1 MKACPIVFQHPSEA
15 QVLNGLGP
23 KLCDRLAE
31 KLQLYCRENGLPMP
45 QKGRRKKKRNDE
57 AAEEEEGEEASP
69 PVKKPRKTQL
79 YVPKLRSG
87 AYALVMAL
95 ATLDEGGH
103 QALSK
108 KDLID
113 LAQPFCDSNFLTPSD
128 PTKFY
133 TAWKSMQTLETKEL
147 VCTKGHPTKRWYL
160 SDEGWEVAKGMKT
173 ANGEPSSPKKQ
184 KGKQKAAEKETKHN
198 AQKERAMPQTSRHHI
213 GSSLPAT
220 RPIPAEQPRAIT
232 AFEVLDLSSDPE
244 SPLETSLHTPEP
256 QTATPRLTPGT
267 RSLFPASETIRIP
280 PESFDIRLVLDTR
293 EIRTTTDR
301 EYIASELK
309 KLGVSPIIRSLPLG
323 DVLWIAQVKQDFVP
337 RLLAENQGDE
347 EEYNTEIVL
356 EHIME
361 RKRLDDLIGSIKDGR
376 FNEQKFRLRK
386 SGIKNVTYLI
396 EDYSI
401 SAERSEK
408 YGEAVESVIASMQIV
423 SDIFVKQTSKLDN
436 TIRYLARMTKSLEDL
451 YKKREVRVIR
461 STLLESGYY
470 LPLLERLRGE
480 SPEST
485 FGTTFSAFA
494 AMCDKSDSMTLKD
507 VYLKLLLC
515 IRGVTPDKAVE
526 IQKLWPTPRAFIE
539 AFEARGTTKDKD
551 NMISDRLGDAIPR
564 KKVAKVLSAKIAEVW
579 G

>member
-1 MKACPIVFQHPSEA
+1 M
-15 QVLNGLGP
+15 LNGLGP
-23 KLCDRLAE
+23 KLCDRLAD
-31 KLQLYCRENGLPMP
+31 KLQIYCRENGLPMP
-45 QKGRRKKKRNDE
+45 QKGKRKKKRSNE
-57 AAEEEEGEEASP
+57 AAEEEEGEEAPP

-79 YVPKLRSG
+79 YVPKLRTG

-95 ATLDEGGH
+95 ATLDEGGN

-173 ANGEPSSPKKQ
+173 ANGEIISPKKQ
-184 KGKQKAAEKETKHN
+184 KGKQKPAENENKQDTEKGRPVTPVN
-198 AQKERAMPQTSRHHI
+198 GPQVRLSQPPKTSR
-213 GSSLPAT
+213 PAV
-220 RPIPAEQPRAIT
+220 QPNAIS

-244 SPLETSLHTPEP
+244 SAVESSLHTPE
-256 QTATPRLTPGT
+256 ARISTPRLTPGT
-267 RSLFPASETIRIP
+267 RSLFPASETIRVP

-337 RLLAENQGDE
+337 QLMAENQGDE
-347 EEYNTEIVL
+347 EEYNTEVVL

-396 EDYSI
+396 EDYTI

-408 YGEAVESVIASMQIV
+408 YGEAVESVIASMQVV
-423 SDIFVKQTSKLDN
+423 SDIFVKQTTKLDN
-436 TIRYLARMTKSLEDL
+436 TIRYLARMTKSLEAL
-451 YKKREVRVIR
+451 YKKKDVRVIR
-461 STLLESGYY
+461 STLLESGSY
-470 LPLLERLRGE
+470 LPLLERLRSQ

-507 VYLKLLLC
+507 VYLKMLLC

-526 IQKLWPTPRAFIE
+526 IQKLWPTPRTFIE
-539 AFEARGTTKDKD
+539 TFEAKGTTKDKD
-551 NMISDRLGDAIPR
+551 NMVSDRLGDAIPR

-579 G
+579 V

>member
-1 MKACPIVFQHPSEA
+1 MKACPIAFQHPSEA

-23 KLCDRLAE
+23 KLCDRLAD

-45 QKGRRKKKRNDE
+45 QKGKRKKRNEGASED
-57 AAEEEEGEEASP
+57 GEEAPP
-69 PVKKPRKTQL
+69 PVKKARKTQL

-173 ANGEPSSPKKQ
+173 ANGEPVSPKKQ
-184 KGKQKAAEKETKHN
+184 KGKQKE
-198 AQKERAMPQTSRHHI
+198 AQKERKQDMEKERLVSQVNRPQIRSSQPPKTSR
-213 GSSLPAT
+213 PAV
-220 RPIPAEQPRAIT
+220 QPGAIS

-244 SPLETSLHTPEP
+244 SPVETSLHTPEP
-256 QTATPRLTPGT
+256 RANTPRLTPST

-280 PESFDIRLVLDTR
+280 PEGFDIRLVLDTR

-323 DVLWIAQVKQDFVP
+323 DVLWIAQVKQEFVP
-337 RLLAENQGDE
+337 RLLAENQGDD

-386 SGIKNVTYLI
+386 SGIQNVTYLI
-396 EDYSI
+396 DHYTI
-401 SAERSEK
+401 SPERSDK
-408 YGEAVESVIASMQIV
+408 YGEAVESVIAAMQIV

-436 TIRYLARMTKSLEDL
+436 TIRYLARMTKSLEAM
-451 YKKREVRVIR
+451 YKRKEVRVIR

-470 LPLLERLRGE
+470 LPLLQRLRSE
-480 SPEST
+480 SLDST
-485 FGTTFSAFA
+485 IGTTFSAFA

-507 VYLKLLLC
+507 VYLKMLLC

-539 AFEARGTTKDKD
+539 AFEAKGTTKDKD
-551 NMISDRLGDAIPR
+551 NMISDRLGDTIPR
-564 KKVAKVLSAKIAEVW
+564 KKVGKTLSAKVAEIW

>member
-1 MKACPIVFQHPSEA
+1 MKACPIVFHHPSEA
-15 QVLNGLGP
+15 QILNGLGP
-23 KLCDRLAE
+23 KLCDRLAD
-31 KLQLYCRENGLPMP
+31 KLQIYCRENGLPMP
-45 QKGRRKKKRNDE
+45 QKGKSKSKRNGE
-57 AAEEEEGEEASP
+57 APEETEAP
-69 PVKKPRKTQL
+69 PPAKKARKTQL

-95 ATLDEGGH
+95 ATLDEGGN

-160 SDEGWEVAKGMKT
+160 SDEGWEVAKGMQT
-173 ANGEPSSPKKQ
+173 ANGELNGPKKQ
-184 KGKQKAAEKETKHN
+184 KGKQKAAEKEKKQGP
-198 AQKERAMPQTSRHHI
+198 QKERPMPQSGRRHT
-213 GSSLPAT
+213 GSSQPT
-220 RPIPAEQPRAIT
+220 SPSRPAEQPSAIT
-232 AFEVLDLSSDPE
+232 AFEILDLSSDPE
-244 SPLETSLHTPEP
+244 SPVQTALHTPEP
-256 QTATPRLTPGT
+256 QAGSSCLAPGT
-267 RSLFPASETIRIP
+267 RSPFPASETIRMP
-280 PESFDIRLVLDTR
+280 PESFEIRLVLDTR

-309 KLGVSPIIRSLPLG
+309 KLGVAPIIRSLPLG
-323 DVLWIAQVKQDFVP
+323 DVLWIAQVKPDFVP
-337 RLLAENQGDE
+337 WLLAENPGDD
-347 EEYNTEIVL
+347 EEYNEEIVL

-436 TIRYLARMTKSLEDL
+436 SIRYLARMTKSLEAL
-451 YKKREVRVIR
+451 YKQKGNPSHSLY
-461 STLLESGYY
+461 ST
-470 LPLLERLRGE
+470 
-480 SPEST
+480 
-485 FGTTFSAFA
+485 
-494 AMCDKSDSMTLKD
+494 
-507 VYLKLLLC
+507 
-515 IRGVTPDKAVE
+515 
-526 IQKLWPTPRAFIE
+526 
-539 AFEARGTTKDKD
+539 
-551 NMISDRLGDAIPR
+551 
-564 KKVAKVLSAKIAEVW
+564 
-579 G
+579 